1 MTRYGTRRGP
11 VAAAL
16 LLATA
21 AALALA
27 CPSGT
32 EVHSVRGEVVRVAEG
47 GRALEV
53 DHEAVPGAMEA
64 MRMTIPLLEPEQA
77 PELAAGD
84 KIRFELYLSR
94 GTGRIGKIEKLPG
107 TTALELAPKTGKEPR
122 KPEKSY

>member
-1 MTRYGTRRGP
+1 MARPGTRR
-11 VAAAL
+11 AL
-16 LLATA
+16 LVAV

-32 EVHSVRGEVVRVAEG
+32 ELHSVRGEVVRVADG

-77 PELAAGD
+77 PELAPGD
-84 KIRFELYLSR
+84 KIRFELYVSR
-94 GTGRIGKIEKLPG
+94 GTGRIGKIEKLPV
-107 TTALELAPKTGKEPR
+107 TTQLELNDSAAHH
-122 KPEKSY
+122 